1 MATIQNQKTLL
12 LARFPVQKN
21 TRKRREVRA

>member
-12 LARFPVQKN
+12 FARFPVQKN
-21 TRKRREVRA
+21 TRKGREVSA